1 MLSCT
6 AYRFTS
12 SNLGLHVDFGS
23 RHFRSRRIFGSHFNS
38 RCCAVPRIVLI
49 MRTIVPIWDY
59 TWISAVNTSVVKMC
73 LDTDRESV
81 KDSAIII
88 SKYLFQVNSCS
99 VVEYMCARAV
109 HRSTCV
115 SVYKP

>member
-1 MLSCT
+1 M
-6 AYRFTS
+6 
-12 SNLGLHVDFGS
+12 
-23 RHFRSRRIFGSHFNS
+23 
-38 RCCAVPRIVLI
+38 PRIVLI